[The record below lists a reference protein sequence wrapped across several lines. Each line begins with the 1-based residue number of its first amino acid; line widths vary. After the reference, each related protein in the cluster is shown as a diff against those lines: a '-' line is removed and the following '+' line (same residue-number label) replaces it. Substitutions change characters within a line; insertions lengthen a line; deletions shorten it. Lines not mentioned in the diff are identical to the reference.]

1 MGPSNTPVNN
11 LVLANT
17 EVQIPLP
24 ISLNYSSLAS
34 VNSSYL
40 GGQLLGTYLAPTF
53 TSGTP
58 KAMLSVDLPIGVWNL
73 CGRIDVYSSVNITQY
88 IAGISIF
95 SASPFGQ
102 IVSNGL
108 AGLTSNIV
116 QTSLNTIVRV
126 SSATTY
132 YLNLYLV
139 YSGTLTISNTLP
151 DSLTATRIA

>member
-53 TSGTP
+53 TSGTA
-58 KAMLSVDLPIGVWNL
+58 KAMLSIVLPIGVWNI
-73 CGRIDVYSSVNITQY
+73 CGRIEVYSSATISQY
-88 IAGISIF
+88 IAEISIY
-95 SASPFGQ
+95 ANSPINQ

-108 AGLTSNIV
+108 YGLSSTIL